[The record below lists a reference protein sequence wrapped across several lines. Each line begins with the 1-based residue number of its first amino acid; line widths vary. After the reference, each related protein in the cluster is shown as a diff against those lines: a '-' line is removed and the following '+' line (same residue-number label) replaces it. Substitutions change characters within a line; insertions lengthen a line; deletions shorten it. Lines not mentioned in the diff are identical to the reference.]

1 MNKVFKKG
9 EKLQTMMEDLNYFRK
24 EKRIWDKLLL
34 EGIMINTEREI
45 RRKLREKERK
55 KEQRKSIYI

>member
-34 EGIMINTEREI
+34 EGIMINTERE
-45 RRKLREKERK
+45 R
-55 KEQRKSIYI
+55 